1 MNSALEPPNCWIDLH
16 FSLSEFTLPDL
27 LYTCLLVVLLW
38 TAAFFSAAETAYF
51 SLSPQ
56 DFDTLKRDDSK
67 PANRVLSLLS
77 KSDRFLGTVLVGNN
91 LVNIAIVLL
100 STFLM
105 EALVVS
111 QAPVVEFLIQ
121 TVCVTFLLAFFGEVL
136 PKTLAAQYA
145 PKIAIRTGA
154 WLVFATRIL
163 YPFTWIFSRLT
174 RRLNKSLSNVR
185 SNVSIDELS
194 QAVDI
199 TTGQSDEDTKILK
212 GIIRYVNIDVRKIM
226 HPRVNVSAVE
236 IGMDFGTVRN
246 MVTECG
252 FSRIPVYDKTP
263 DNIRGILY
271 VKDLM
276 PHLYTLD
283 TPFAWQ
289 NLIREA
295 YFVPENKKIN
305 DLLEEF
311 RRKKI
316 HMAIVVDEYGG
327 TEGIVTLED
336 ILKEIVGEIPD
347 ETD

>member
-1 MNSALEPPNCWIDLH
+1 MHL
-16 FSLSEFTLPDL
+16 SLSGFTLPDL
-27 LYTCLLVVLLW
+27 LYSCLLLVLLW
-38 TAAFFSAAETAYF
+38 TAAFFSASETAYF

-56 DFDTLKRDDSK
+56 DFDALKRDDSR
-67 PANRVLSLLS
+67 ASNRVLSLLS
-77 KSDRFLGTVLVGNN
+77 KPDRFLGTVLVGNN

-100 STFLM
+100 STLLM
-105 EALVVS
+105 EALIVS
-111 QAPVVEFLIQ
+111 QEPVVEFLIQ

-145 PKIAIRTGA
+145 PKIARQTGA
-154 WLVFATRIL
+154 WLVAVTQIL

-199 TTGQSDEDTKILK
+199 TAGQSDEDTKILK
-212 GIIRYVNIDVRKIM
+212 GIIRYVNVDVRQIM
-226 HPRVNVSAVE
+226 HPRVSVSAVE
-236 IGMDFGTVRN
+236 AGMDFGAVRRR
-246 MVTECG
+246 MTECG

-276 PHLYTLD
+276 PHFYTLD
-283 TPFAWQ
+283 TQFAWQ
-289 NLIREA
+289 ELIREA